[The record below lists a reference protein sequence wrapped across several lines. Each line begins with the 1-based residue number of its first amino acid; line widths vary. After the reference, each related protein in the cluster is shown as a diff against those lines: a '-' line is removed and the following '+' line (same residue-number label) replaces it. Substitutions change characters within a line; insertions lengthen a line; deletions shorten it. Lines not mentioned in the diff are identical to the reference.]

1 MFGHRI
7 PLFTLFG
14 LEVRANSSWVLLA
27 VLIFWSLATGFF
39 PARLPGLTVP
49 VYWALGLVGMLGV
62 FFSLLFHEFSHSL
75 VAKSKGMEIQGITL
89 FLFGGAAEMTSE
101 PPTPRIEFEVA
112 IAGPLASLAL
122 FLGFGLIAGLLAQT
136 PLPEY
141 LAALFGY
148 LSLINLILAIFNM
161 FPGFPLDGGRVLRAW
176 LWHRRGDLLSATLTA
191 SRMGQGF
198 GLTLVLIGFWALIS
212 VGALG
217 GLWWILI
224 GVFVIGVARAAYEQ
238 TALRVTFEGVPIRRF
253 MAEHPVSVSPDIP
266 LSEFIEDHA
275 FHDHYSVYPVTEN
288 DRLIGRVRTR
298 DVKQIPREEWA
309 QQSVRRIM
317 APLEED
323 QLGHPDDDAQQV
335 LDKMQRSRSGQIIIA
350 DGDRVIGIVTLAD
363 LLNLLALKRD
373 LGSI

>member
-7 PLFTLFG
+7 ALFTLFG
-14 LEVRANSSWVLLA
+14 LEVRANTSWVLLA
-27 VLIFWSLATGFF
+27 VLVFWSLATGFF
-39 PARLPGLTVP
+39 PARLPGLAVP
-49 VYWALGLVGMLGV
+49 VYWTLGLVGMLGV
-62 FFSLLFHEFSHSL
+62 FFSLLFHEFAHSL
-75 VAKSKGMEIQGITL
+75 VARAKGMEINGITL

-122 FLGFGLIAGLLAQT
+122 FLGFGLLAGLLAQT

-141 LAALFGY
+141 LSALFGY

-198 GLTLVLIGFWALIS
+198 GLTLVLIGFWTLLS

-224 GVFVIGVARAAYEQ
+224 GIFVIGVARAAYEQ
-238 TALRVTFEGVPIRRF
+238 TALRVTFEGTPIRRF
-253 MAEHPVSVSPDIP
+253 MAEHPVSVSPDML
-266 LSEFIEDHA
+266 LSTFIEDHA
-275 FHDHYSVYPVTEN
+275 FRDHFSAYPVMEN

-298 DVKQIPREEWA
+298 DVKQIAREDWT
-309 QQSVRRIM
+309 QQTLRRIM
-317 APLEED
+317 TPLEDD
-323 QLGHPDDDAQQV
+323 QLAHPEDDAQQV
-335 LDKMQRSRSGQIIIA
+335 LDKMQRSHSGQIIVA

-363 LLNLLALKRD
+363 LLNHLALKRD
-373 LGSI
+373 LEA